1 MEMTTT
7 LAMTMSRL
15 RIAIG
20 VTAMAAP
27 GTAAR
32 LMSGRSKAEGLEPM
46 FARMLGARD
55 VALGLGALIAL
66 DHGAPVRGWLE
77 GAALADTVDAV
88 AAVVSR
94 RRLTPA
100 AFAGTVGIAGGAAVA
115 GFLLSRR
122 LDPAPKPHPGQPEAI
137 ATGHHAVD
145 AEPAA

>member
-20 VTAMAAP
+20 AGALVAP

-32 LMSGRSKAEGLEPM
+32 LMSGEAESRGLEPL

-55 VALGLGALIAL
+55 LALGLGALVAL

-77 GAALADTVDAV
+77 GAALADTADAV
-88 AAVVSR
+88 AAVLAR

-100 AFAGTVGIAGGAAVA
+100 AFAGTVGIAAGAAVA
-115 GFLLSRR
+115 GALLARR
-122 LDPAPKPHPGQPEAI
+122 LDPAPEPHPGQPEAI
-137 ATGHHAVD
+137 VTGHHAVD
-145 AEPAA
+145 PEPEA